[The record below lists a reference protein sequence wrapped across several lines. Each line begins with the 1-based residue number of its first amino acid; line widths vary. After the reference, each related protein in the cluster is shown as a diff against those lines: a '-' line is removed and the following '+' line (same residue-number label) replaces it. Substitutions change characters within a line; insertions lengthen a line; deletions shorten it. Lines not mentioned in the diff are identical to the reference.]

1 MITRKSIDEVIE
13 AARIDEVVE
22 DFITL
27 RRRGVNKTGLCPFHS
42 EKSPSFSVNV
52 ARNIFK
58 CFGCG
63 KGGDPISFIREHENM
78 GYLDAIRWLAKKYRI
93 QLEEVELTKDQLAD
107 FKEQE
112 SLYLVNDFAVKYYAQ
127 QMRET
132 DIGRSVALPYF
143 AKRGLSEETI
153 EAFGLGFATD
163 SRDGLIQEALKAGYS
178 KETLIKIGLTSK
190 DGSRDFFRDRVIF
203 PIHALSGKICAFAG
217 RTMSSEKTIPK
228 YINSPET
235 EIYVKNKILY
245 GAFQAKQ
252 HIRKLEECLLVEG
265 YMDVISLHQAG
276 VNHAVAA
283 SGTALTEGQI
293 QLIRRQTD
301 NLTLLYDAD
310 NAGFNAAVKGFGIAL
325 KQGMNV
331 RMVSL
336 PAGEDPDSYVQAN
349 GRTAILDYIKEN
361 QKDIV
366 IFLAEKRLAEVGRD
380 PIKRANLLR
389 EIAEIIAQ
397 CPDAVRRSV
406 YIRECHEILD
416 VNMEALVMEV
426 NKIIKREVSDWQKK
440 REKAP
445 ESASD
450 NAEQAPPDI
459 PENYAQEQQQ
469 QQVSS
474 GATTRGDVFQERD
487 MIRILILFGDRK
499 IKDDNITVAEYV
511 LADIEDAFE
520 HFDDSAYGKLAK
532 LCHARVLNH
541 DPLSQ
546 DFFLQNPDKQ
556 LSKIAFDLL
565 AEPWDYSPNWEDR
578 WQYPLQNQPMP
589 DQNEQEDMLNSL
601 LRFKLRK
608 LMKMCEV
615 NLGRIKQTSQAG
627 DMETMMHYMRI
638 QQKML
643 EARNE
648 LAKKTGTVL
657 LR

>member
-52 ARNIFK
+52 ARGIFK

-63 KGGDPISFIREHENM
+63 KGGDAVTFIREHENM

-127 QMRET
+127 QMRDT
-132 DIGRSVALPYF
+132 DTGRSVALPYF
-143 AKRGLSEETI
+143 TKRGLSEETI
-153 EAFGLGFATD
+153 EAFGLGFASD
-163 SRDGLIQEALKAGYS
+163 ARDGLIQEALKAGYS
-178 KETLIKIGLTSK
+178 KETLIKIGLSGK

-203 PIHALSGKICAFAG
+203 PIHALSGKVCAFAG
-217 RTMSSEKTIPK
+217 RTMSSDKTIPK

-293 QLIRRQTD
+293 QLIRRQTE

-310 NAGFNAAVKGFGIAL
+310 NAGFKAAVKGFAIAL

-336 PAGEDPDSYVQAN
+336 PPGEDPDSYVQAH

-366 IFLAEKRLAEVGRD
+366 IFLAEKRLEEVGRD
-380 PIKRANLLR
+380 PIKPPKSSLNVPMRCA
-389 EIAEIIAQ
+389 AP
-397 CPDAVRRSV
+397 CTSV
-406 YIRECHEILD
+406 
-416 VNMEALVMEV
+416 
-426 NKIIKREVSDWQKK
+426 
-440 REKAP
+440 
-445 ESASD
+445 SA
-450 NAEQAPPDI
+450 
-459 PENYAQEQQQ
+459 
-469 QQVSS
+469 
-474 GATTRGDVFQERD
+474 TRYW
-487 MIRILILFGDRK
+487 
-499 IKDDNITVAEYV
+499 T
-511 LADIEDAFE
+511 
-520 HFDDSAYGKLAK
+520 
-532 LCHARVLNH
+532 
-541 DPLSQ
+541 
-546 DFFLQNPDKQ
+546 
-556 LSKIAFDLL
+556 
-565 AEPWDYSPNWEDR
+565 
-578 WQYPLQNQPMP
+578 
-589 DQNEQEDMLNSL
+589 
-601 LRFKLRK
+601 
-608 LMKMCEV
+608 
-615 NLGRIKQTSQAG
+615 
-627 DMETMMHYMRI
+627 
-638 QQKML
+638 
-643 EARNE
+643 
-648 LAKKTGTVL
+648 
-657 LR
+657 